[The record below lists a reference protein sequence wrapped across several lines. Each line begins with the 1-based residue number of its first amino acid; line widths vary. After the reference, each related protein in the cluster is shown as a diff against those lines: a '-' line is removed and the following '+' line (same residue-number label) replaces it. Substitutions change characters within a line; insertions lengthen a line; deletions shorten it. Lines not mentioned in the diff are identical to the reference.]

1 MNRLL
6 ISCGV
11 ALILLGAGWSWFR
24 RLPLFRLPGDILID
38 RPGFRFFFP
47 ITTMLLISAVISLI
61 AWLLR
66 R

>member
-6 ISCGV
+6 VIIGASV
-11 ALILLGAGWSWFR
+11 VVLGLMWSFFR
-24 RLPLFRLPGDILID
+24 RLPLFRLPGDIVID
-38 RPGFRFFFP
+38 RPGVKFFFP
-47 ITTMLLISAVISLI
+47 ITTMLLISVVISVI